1 MKRIGFTS
9 LLPILIPL
17 CLMLG
22 AASPKL
28 TAEMFGAARAG
39 QPILV
44 YSMVWIPLL
53 EISMMIAHH
62 IIPPKTIAAS
72 PSEQRNPADPA
83 QPVSETDHA
92 FNTLTTREPMVLR
105 VIRLEGVPLAGIMA
119 YATAS
124 LPPPCSQH
132 ASRAASILPLICL
145 IFLFKPLM
153 PRSDIP
159 L

>member
-1 MKRIGFTS
+1 MKKFGCKT
-9 LLPILIPL
+9 LLPMLLPL

-22 AASPKL
+22 AAAPKL

-62 IIPPKTIAAS
+62 IIPPKTIASS
-72 PSEQRNPADPA
+72 PSEQHTPADTT
-83 QPVSETDHA
+83 QPTSTTDHA
-92 FNTLTTREPMVLR
+92 FVTLTAREPMVLR
-105 VIRLEGVPLAGIMA
+105 VIRLEGASLAGILA

-124 LPPPCSQH
+124 LPPPGSQN